1 MPANISRRHVI
12 TAGAAAAAMPLL
24 SRGGSAQGGW
34 PSRQIRMICSYPA
47 GGQTDLLARAFGEFI
62 ARQVGQ
68 TVVIEN
74 KAGASGSIGAAEV
87 ARAAPDGHTI
97 LCSISTTYV
106 MNRAMMKNPGYDMD
120 KDLTL
125 VSVIPGAGLLLVAS
139 PKLGVKTLAEF
150 VAHARSSGK
159 VNFGTYSAGSA
170 PHMTINELNKQYGLN
185 IEPIHY
191 RGEAPMWTGLAE
203 GTLDVA
209 MGSYTAAQT
218 VLQSNRGVVFAVHSK
233 EVDAIPGIATL
244 PEQGATSKFFTVS
257 GFSGWAL
264 PKATPQ
270 PIVDRLSELCVAANN
285 DPKVKEVLATFVLE
299 PAIGFRDSNALYQ
312 RELPVWMEAAQSLGL
327 PPV

>member
-1 MPANISRRHVI
+1 MPAKISRRHLI
-12 TAGAAAAAMPLL
+12 TAGAAAAAMPWL
-24 SRGGSAQGGW
+24 SRGASAQGAW

-87 ARAAPDGHTI
+87 ARSAPDGHTI

-125 VSVIPGAGLLLVAS
+125 VSVIPGSGLLLVAS

-150 VAHARSSGK
+150 VAYARSSGK

-218 VLQSNRGVVFAVHSK
+218 VLQSGRGVVFAVHAK
-233 EVDAIPGIATL
+233 KVDAIPEIKTL
-244 PEQGATSKFFTVS
+244 PEQGTTSKFFTVS

-270 PIVDRLSELCVAANN
+270 PIVDRLAELCVAANN
-285 DPKVKEVLATFVLE
+285 DPRVKEVLATFVLE
-299 PAIGFRDSNALYQ
+299 PAIGFKDSNALYQ

-327 PPV
+327 PPA

>member
-1 MPANISRRHVI
+1 MV
-12 TAGAAAAAMPLL
+12 
-24 SRGGSAQGGW
+24 
-34 PSRQIRMICSYPA
+34 CSYPA

-62 ARQVGQ
+62 SKQVGQ
-68 TVVIEN
+68 TVVNEN

-106 MNRAMMKNPGYDMD
+106 MNRVMMKNPGYDMD

-125 VSVIPGAGLLLVAS
+125 VSVIPGAGLLLIATPAS
-139 PKLGVKTLAEF
+139 GVKTLDDF
-150 VAHARSSGK
+150 VAFARKKGQ

-191 RGEAPMWTGLAE
+191 RGEAPMWTGLMD

-209 MGSYTAAQT
+209 MGSYTAAQP
-218 VLQSNRGVVFAVHSK
+218 VLQSDRGVVFAVTSK
-233 EVDAIPGIATL
+233 KVAAIPDVKTL
-244 PEQGATSKFFTVS
+244 PEQGATGKFFTVS

-270 PIVDRLSELCVAANN
+270 PIVDRLAELCVAANS
-285 DPKVKEVLATFVLE
+285 DPKVKEVLSTFVLE
-299 PAIGFRDSNALYQ
+299 PAIGFKESNALYQ
-312 RELPVWMEAAQSLGL
+312 RELPTWMESGKALGME
-327 PPV
+327 PA